1 MLEGSSGGKWAAR
14 IKNEVSIYCN
24 FSCNICCINYCIAAV
39 KAAAFCCISYCI
51 AAVKAAAFCCISYC
65 IAAVKAAAFCCVT
78 GLPVLSGGKRATR
91 IKNEVSIRL
100 Y

>member
-39 KAAAFCCISYCI
+39 KAAE
-51 AAVKAAAFCCISYC
+51 FCCISYC